1 MVYKRAIEMLL
12 ISLLLILGTT
22 PMKISNTEKISSL
35 AMKEKQNRVEQA
47 GNLLKGANIAKECIK
62 AVMETMN
69 PDFCWKS
76 GGDAG
81 KTPYGCPRGWFRSGA
96 ICYENCRRHY
106 HFKDGFCRDGSSWY
120 VPSQKTNF
128 ESESTC
134 EQGYYKWGAL
144 CYKDCANIGMDNCGI
159 GACSQ
164 DSSTCGSQI
173 ASMALDV
180 VTGVATFALFV
191 VSMGTSSGGASQ
203 AMTASGRAGTQAM
216 TDAVKKSSWQKLKS
230 TFSKQ
235 NFEKFKKRA
244 AEQFRDNL
252 KDIPLDKGAE
262 WYAKNVCEDIYK
274 GIQAKLGTQSEPED
288 VDLESIAK
296 KFDVLGVSDIVDACK
311 KGEKEKC
318 AQKSLEFASTF
329 DPTGLLTIAAAF
341 VLPTCNVDPIV
352 SNQDPLKVLSTSKYF
367 CQNCS
372 DLVSN
377 VQEAGNRG
385 VEYLDRHPMTCAS
398 NQLLNFF
405 SFTFDYN
412 ANKLISNYK
421 CITPSSAITSC
432 LDSYSNWNELPRNTG
447 SINFLDRHI
456 VDCGN
461 GFFQSLHL
469 TTNGGQMRY
478 KARCCTIQHSFNSW
492 KLFSTNK
499 GGVSNWYVDQFNKI
513 DGVDAGPLSAIF
525 FINPKTSDSHFFYE
539 FKAGR
544 VIYAGEAS
552 EYYQEFTNWD
562 DAGEGS
568 VWFLDRHNP
577 KCSKDNS
584 AMTSF
589 NLERSGNLIRYSYK
603 CITNTRINTNS
614 DFTYYTEWNDV

>member
-1 MVYKRAIEMLL
+1 M
-12 ISLLLILGTT
+12 
-22 PMKISNTEKISSL
+22 
-35 AMKEKQNRVEQA
+35 
-47 GNLLKGANIAKECIK
+47 
-62 AVMETMN
+62 
-69 PDFCWKS
+69 
-76 GGDAG
+76 
-81 KTPYGCPRGWFRSGA
+81 
-96 ICYENCRRHY
+96 
-106 HFKDGFCRDGSSWY
+106 
-120 VPSQKTNF
+120 
-128 ESESTC
+128 
-134 EQGYYKWGAL
+134 
-144 CYKDCANIGMDNCGI
+144 
-159 GACSQ
+159 
-164 DSSTCGSQI
+164 
-173 ASMALDV
+173 
-180 VTGVATFALFV
+180 
-191 VSMGTSSGGASQ
+191 
-203 AMTASGRAGTQAM
+203 
-216 TDAVKKSSWQKLKS
+216 
-230 TFSKQ
+230 
-235 NFEKFKKRA
+235 
-244 AEQFRDNL
+244 
-252 KDIPLDKGAE
+252 
-262 WYAKNVCEDIYK
+262 
-274 GIQAKLGTQSEPED
+274 
-288 VDLESIAK
+288 
-296 KFDVLGVSDIVDACK
+296 
-311 KGEKEKC
+311 
-318 AQKSLEFASTF
+318 EFASTF

-341 VLPTCNVDPIV
+341 VLPTCNADPV
-352 SNQDPLKVLSTSKYF
+352 TQNTDVLKVLSIPKYF
-367 CQNCS
+367 CQNFS

-385 VEYLDRHPMTCAS
+385 VEYLDRHPMTCDS

-412 ANKLISNYK
+412 AKKLISNYK
-421 CITPSSAITSC
+421 CITTSSAITSC
-432 LDSYSNWNELPRNTG
+432 WDSYSNWNELPRNTG

-499 GGVSNWYVDQFNKI
+499 GAVSNWYVDQFNKI
-513 DGVDAGPLSAIF
+513 DGVDAGPLSANS

-552 EYYQEFTNWD
+552 EYYQEFTNLD